1 MNFLSF
7 LSTLIDLVFPIPLKQ
22 IVKSEPVNACTPK
35 KKNSQNKK
43 KKSTL
48 KDTFSV
54 QNIFQKIFGFMYSL
68 GS

>member
-43 KKSTL
+43 KQKKTL
-48 KDTFSV
+48 
-54 QNIFQKIFGFMYSL
+54 
-68 GS
+68 